1 MFFSRILRFPG
12 VKTGF
17 MMAFLFFPVC
27 GMAEQAEKPKDGFV
41 LVIDAGHGGHDVG
54 AHGEYALE
62 KDINLNVALD
72 VMRRLRANPD
82 IKVVLT
88 RQSDVYLTLDERA
101 QIANEKEADLFVSI
115 HTNSAENSRIARGT
129 ETYFVG
135 DAICHGANLVAD
147 KENNSAR
154 QFENDYED
162 KYKSSILLES
172 ARMRNMDHSELMA
185 RLVQEEYI
193 KAGARVNRGVQQARF
208 YVLMNTMM
216 PAILTEVGFISTWDE
231 ESYLT
236 SQKGVEEVS
245 SSICNAIVAYKNVL
259 QEGKDKERLA
269 ELKISRNAQQTPNV
283 PIKLDPSM
291 GIYDETSHLLA
302 LTGKADN
309 APSRDVNGED
319 KSGKEAKKERKATDR
334 EGVKK
339 GREQTKE
346 TGHEKAA
353 ERKATEKTDREEHK
367 KSLKAE
373 TTEKKAEK
381 TEKAEKKTEKKT
393 EKNGKKNKT
402 EKQDEPAAASRK
414 KAVGSD
420 IHFYVQLMATREE
433 LPQKDKRLKGLWPVR
448 YVKKGDFYKCL
459 YFENSNYQT
468 VRQKL
473 KSLASDFPGAYVVAY
488 QGEQEMTL
496 SEAVKKVKKKN

>member
-1 MFFSRILRFPG
+1 MFFSRIWRFPG

-17 MMAFLFFPVC
+17 MMAFLFFPLY
-27 GMAEQAEKPKDGFV
+27 GMAEQAEKLKDKFV
-41 LVIDAGHGGHDVG
+41 LVVDAGHGGHDVG
-54 AHGEYALE
+54 AQGEYALE

-72 VMRRLRANPD
+72 VVRRLRANPD
-82 IKVVLT
+82 IQVVLT

-101 QIANEKEADLFVSI
+101 QIANKKQADLFVSI
-115 HTNSAENSRIARGT
+115 HTNSSEGNGMPRGT

-135 DAICHGANLVAD
+135 DAICHVAGQVAD
-147 KENNSAR
+147 KENSSAL
-154 QFENDYED
+154 QFEKDYED
-162 KYKSSILLES
+162 KYKNSILLES
-172 ARMRNMDHSELMA
+172 ARVRNMDHSELMA

-236 SQKGVEEVS
+236 SQRGVEEVS
-245 SSICNAIVAYKNVL
+245 SSIYNAILAYKNTL
-259 QEGKDKERLA
+259 AEGKDKERLA

-291 GIYDETSHLLA
+291 GIYDETSHLMA
-302 LTGKADN
+302 LTGKRSDTG
-309 APSRDVNGED
+309 SRDLNSDDSD
-319 KSGKEAKKERKATDR
+319 KNKR
-334 EGVKK
+334 
-339 GREQTKE
+339 
-346 TGHEKAA
+346 
-353 ERKATEKTDREEHK
+353 EKTDKKELSAGNGRNVSEQIKGIDRMKTAGRKPGDKAVSEDIKKKQVKKETPKEEEPSEK
-367 KSLKAE
+367 KNRA
-373 TTEKKAEK
+373 EKKAEP
-381 TEKAEKKTEKKT
+381 KAV
-393 EKNGKKNKT
+393 EKNTSKEKT
-402 EKQDEPAAASRK
+402 QK

-459 YFENSNYQT
+459 YFENNNYQK

-473 KSLASDFPGAYVVAY
+473 KTIASDFPGAYVVAY
-488 QGEQEMTL
+488 QGEKEMTL
-496 SEAVKKVKKKN
+496 SEAVKKVEKKN

>member
-1 MFFSRILRFPG
+1 MFFSRRMRFPG
-12 VKTGF
+12 MKTGV
-17 MMAFLFFPVC
+17 MMAFLFFPVYVV
-27 GMAEQAEKPKDGFV
+27 AEQAEKTKDDFV
-41 LVIDAGHGGHDVG
+41 LVIDAGHGGNDVG
-54 AHGEYALE
+54 AQGEYALE

-72 VMRRLRANPD
+72 VVRRLRANPD
-82 IKVVLT
+82 ITVILT

-101 QIANEKEADLFVSI
+101 QIANEKQADLFVSI
-115 HTNSAENSRIARGT
+115 HTNSSENSKVARGT

-135 DAICHGANLVAD
+135 DAICHVAGQVAD

-154 QFENDYED
+154 QFEKDYEE
-162 KYKSSILLES
+162 KYKNTILLES
-172 ARMRNMDHSELMA
+172 ARVRNMDHSELMA

-259 QEGKDKERLA
+259 KEGKDKERLA
-269 ELKISRNAQQTPNV
+269 QLKLSRNAQQTPNV

-291 GIYDETSHLLA
+291 GIYDETTHLMA
-302 LTGKADN
+302 LTGKEENAGKREEKAEEKPAREKNTDKKTQAAEKAGRTTEKTGKAD
-309 APSRDVNGED
+309 R
-319 KSGKEAKKERKATDR
+319 AKVTEKKATDR
-334 EGVKK
+334 RPV
-339 GREQTKE
+339 
-346 TGHEKAA
+346 
-353 ERKATEKTDREEHK
+353 EKT
-367 KSLKAE
+367 
-373 TTEKKAEK
+373 
-381 TEKAEKKTEKKT
+381 KKTAG
-393 EKNGKKNKT
+393 N
-402 EKQDEPAAASRK
+402 
-414 KAVGSD
+414 D

-459 YFENSNYQT
+459 YFENNSYQA

-473 KSLASDFPGAYVVAY
+473 KALSSDFPGAYVVAY
-488 QGEQEMTL
+488 QGEKEMTL
-496 SEAVKKVKKKN
+496 SEAVKKADKKN

>member
-1 MFFSRILRFPG
+1 MFFNRILRFPG

-17 MMAFLFFPVC
+17 MIAFLFFPMY
-27 GMAEQAEKPKDGFV
+27 GMAEQPEKSKDKFV
-41 LVIDAGHGGHDVG
+41 LVVDAGHGGHDVG

-72 VMRRLRANPD
+72 VVRRLRANPD
-82 IKVVLT
+82 IQVVLT

-101 QIANEKEADLFVSI
+101 QIANKKHADLFVSI
-115 HTNSAENSRIARGT
+115 HTNSSEGSRMARGT

-135 DAICHGANLVAD
+135 DAICHVAGLVAD
-147 KENNSAR
+147 KENSSAR
-154 QFENDYED
+154 QFEKDYED
-162 KYKSSILLES
+162 KYKNSILLES
-172 ARMRNMDHSELMA
+172 ARVRNMDHSELMA

-208 YVLMNTMM
+208 YVLMNTLM

-245 SSICNAIVAYKNVL
+245 SSIYNAILAYKNTL
-259 QEGKDKERLA
+259 AEGKDKERLA

-302 LTGKADN
+302 LAGKTAGTDSRNADSDN
-309 APSRDVNGED
+309 SDQNRSDESQDV
-319 KSGKEAKKERKATDR
+319 
-334 EGVKK
+334 
-339 GREQTKE
+339 
-346 TGHEKAA
+346 
-353 ERKATEKTDREEHK
+353 KTDRVKIADRKAVDK
-367 KSLKAE
+367 K
-373 TTEKKAEK
+373 T
-381 TEKAEKKTEKKT
+381 AEKKTTDKKAVEKKIT
-393 EKNGKKNKT
+393 EKKIAVKAPSEESKKEESKKKHLKT
-402 EKQDEPAAASRK
+402 ETDKAEKQSEKKK

-448 YVKKGDFYKCL
+448 YVKKGNFYKCL
-459 YFENSNYQT
+459 YFENNNYQK

-473 KSLASDFPGAYVVAY
+473 KTIASDFPGAYVVAY
-488 QGEQEMTL
+488 QGEEEMTL
-496 SEAVKKVKKKN
+496 SEAVKKVEKKN